1 MLFGTQAS
9 GAKPMSKPMRL
20 LLVAPLWLVCA
31 AAVAQTNPGVSP
43 LPGIEIPAADRERLA
58 AESAKLQAD
67 IEAAAAPGV
76 LPEPLRER
84 LVDVEIFPK
93 AVLWA
98 VELDEFYDL
107 KQVAAA
113 DALLAEGRTR
123 LAALRSGTAPWTT
136 ATGLVVRGY
145 RSRIDGSVQPYG
157 LVVPEDRPASRGR
170 LDVWLHGRSD
180 KLTELAFL
188 SERMRSQGPVAP
200 PRTVVLHPY
209 GRFCNAF
216 KFAGETDV
224 LEAVDDVTRHYAI
237 SPDHVAVRGFSMG
250 GAGSWHLGAH
260 HTGRWAVIAPGAGF
274 VETAKYAKVFAPGKT
289 PPPEWEQVLW
299 RLYDVPPYAVNLT
312 NRPVIAYSGAKDP
325 QKQAA
330 DIMVEAVAAVGGRVE
345 HLVGPD
351 TGHGYH
357 RETKETLDRLVDAAA
372 ERGRPAAPERVRF
385 VTYTLRYDR
394 LDWVQVTGLA
404 AHWREASV
412 DAARRGPGMIE
423 MKTSGVTAL
432 TLSPPDSWAA
442 TGRWKIDLDGQTL
455 ACPAAGDGLHFHI
468 RDGRWETGRPAIE
481 PGTLRKRHGIQGPID
496 DAFMDGFVF
505 VKPSGRAAHPAVEA
519 WVAAELAR
527 AIETWRVNFRG
538 AARVVADTDV
548 TPEMIRDFHLVLWGD
563 PASNTVLARILPRLP
578 LEWNATRLRLDGRS
592 YDAATHA
599 PVLIHPNPLAP
610 DRYVVLNSS
619 YTFRQGS
626 SNTNALQT
634 PKLPDWAVVNLD
646 TPPSIAAPGRV
657 EAAGF
662 FDENWRLTASPE
674 TSRP

>member
-1 MLFGTQAS
+1 MDVSLSGICVS
-9 GAKPMSKPMRL
+9 GARATRC
-20 LLVAPLWLVCA
+20 LLVGLLWLACGW
-31 AAVAQTNPGVSP
+31 AVAQTNPGVSP
-43 LPGIEIPAADRERLA
+43 LPGIEIPAEDRERLA
-58 AESAKLQAD
+58 AESAGLRAD
-67 IEAAAAPGV
+67 IEAAAAPGG
-76 LPEPLRER
+76 LPAALRER

-93 AVLWA
+93 AVSWA

-113 DALLAEGRTR
+113 EALLAEGRGR
-123 LAALRSGTAPWTT
+123 LEALRSGTAPWTT

-157 LVVPEDRPASRGR
+157 LVVPEDRPAAGGR
-170 LDVWLHGRSD
+170 MDIWLHGRDD

-188 SERMRSQGPVAP
+188 SERMRSRGTIAP
-200 PRTVVLHPY
+200 PRTLVLHPY

-224 LEAVDDVTRHYAI
+224 LEAIEDAMRHYAI
-237 SPDHVAVRGFSMG
+237 GPDHVALRGFSMG

-260 HTGRWAVIAPGAGF
+260 HASRWAVIAPGAGF
-274 VETAKYAKVFAPGKT
+274 VETARYAKVFVPGRT

-299 RLYDVPPYAVNLT
+299 RLYDVPGYAVNLT
-312 NRPVIAYSGAKDP
+312 NRPVIAYSGANDP

-357 RETKETLDRLVDAAA
+357 RETKESLDRLVDAAA
-372 ERGRPAAPERVRF
+372 ERGRPAAPPRVRF
-385 VTYTLRYDR
+385 ATYTLRYDR
-394 LDWVQVTGLA
+394 LDWVRITGLMR
-404 AHWREASV
+404 HWEQATV
-412 DAARRGPGMIE
+412 DAEHRGPGILAV
-423 MKTSGVTAL
+423 KTSGATAL
-432 TLSPPDSWAA
+432 TLTPPESWAA
-442 TGRWKIDLDGQTL
+442 AGTWSIDLDGQTL
-455 ACPAAGDGLHFHI
+455 DCPTAADGLHFHVH
-468 RDGRWETGRPAIE
+468 DGRWQTGRPAVE
-481 PGTLRKRHGIQGPID
+481 PRVLRKRHGLQGPID

-505 VKPSGRAAHPAVEA
+505 VKPTGRATHPAVGA
-519 WVAAELAR
+519 WMEAELAR
-527 AIETWRVNFRG
+527 AIDTWRVNFRG
-538 AARVVADTDV
+538 AARIVADTDV
-548 TPEMIRDFHLVLWGD
+548 TPDMIRDLHLVLWGD
-563 PASNTVLARILPRLP
+563 PASNAVLARILPRLP
-578 LEWNATRLRLDGRS
+578 LEWNAATLRFDGRD
-592 YDAATHA
+592 YAAASHV
-599 PVLIHPNPLAP
+599 PVLVYPNPLAP

-646 TPPSIAAPGRV
+646 TPPSIAAPGRI

-662 FDENWRLTASPE
+662 FDEAWRFPTTASLKQ
-674 TSRP
+674 R